1 MYRPDHWRPNKL
13 EVWSFFVYVNPIGR
27 ERAGDGKQVGEPEK
41 KEGEENAGGFYAK
54 AILEPIYRQAQEQLL
69 APMNAVN
76 KAHLIM
82 LAEQGLIGE
91 EEAQAIA
98 KALLGLDLAKLA
110 TSRYTGRFEDLFF
123 EGEHELT
130 KAAGEAAGSLHLAR
144 SRNDMGIA
152 VYRIALR
159 EKLLRTLDAGLELRS
174 RLIEFAEKHVDTLML
189 GYTHT
194 QQAQPTTMAHYALA
208 VSDSLARDFRRLKAA
223 YANCNRSS
231 MGAAALTGSGFA
243 IDRLR
248 TAELLGFGEVIE
260 NTYDAVSG
268 ADYVGEAA
276 TATSLAAV
284 NLGRFAQELLLWC
297 TQEFAA
303 IRVADPFVQISSI
316 MPQKRNPVSIE
327 HARSLLSSCAGD
339 AATVLTM
346 IHNTPFGDIVDT
358 EDDLQPYAW
367 RCLRTLE
374 TVYRLLAGIIATLE
388 VNADAL
394 RSRAEAS
401 FAATTELA
409 DTLVRREGLA
419 FRVSHSIVSRLIR
432 DADAEGLAVRELTPE
447 RLNAAAEAVLGRPL
461 RLTADELAE
470 ALDPGH
476 FVAVRQLRGGPS
488 PKEVERALRGQWERL
503 DGERTRL
510 DRERELQ
517 KSRAAELDEILVAWL
532 RPRG

>member
-123 EGEHELT
+123 EVEHELT
-130 KAAGEAAGSLHLAR
+130 KAAGESAGSLHLAR

-208 VSDSLARDFRRLKAA
+208 VSDSLARDFCRLKAA

-284 NLGRFAQELLLWC
+284 NLGRFAQELLLLC

-346 IHNTPFGDIVDT
+346 IHNTPFGDI
-358 EDDLQPYAW
+358 
-367 RCLRTLE
+367 
-374 TVYRLLAGIIATLE
+374 AGIIATLE